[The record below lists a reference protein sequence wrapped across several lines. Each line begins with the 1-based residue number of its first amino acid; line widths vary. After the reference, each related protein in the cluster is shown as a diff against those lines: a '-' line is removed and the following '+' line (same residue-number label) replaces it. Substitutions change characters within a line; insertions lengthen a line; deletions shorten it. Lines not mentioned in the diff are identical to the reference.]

1 MLYILLFEAMLK
13 LFKGKNVWIFDF
25 YYLQNIFFL
34 IIYTVDIPDYCQVH
48 LDAVLPD
55 PANCG
60 HFFNCRYLTSHRSLE
75 ISECQYPDLFS
86 VTTRKCEPFTNV
98 QCQNRYEPQA
108 PCKSYNSFLNV
119 EHLFLINCSFME
131 YLSPKR
137 FSSNELI
144 NIINT
149 ILLSCLSNIVLKKK
163 WLHFKACSK
172 AYKLNFYSFYSR
184 VWSEFIS
191 YLHSGTIY
199 IFFLMLFSTYLK
211 LCKCDAYELD
221 VSYVL
226 LVSHICM
233 FLTCDHSMCC
243 TYEDSYC
250 LKQHMSWIN
259 SVIHIDIIAHIC
271 ESERHMWYLHVFILY
286 LT

>member
-1 MLYILLFEAMLK
+1 MSE
-13 LFKGKNVWIFDF
+13 FDF

-131 YLSPKR
+131 YLNPKR

-144 NIINT
+144 SIINT

-163 WLHFKACSK
+163 
-172 AYKLNFYSFYSR
+172 NG
-184 VWSEFIS
+184 FIS
-191 YLHSGTIY
+191 KLVAKHINLIFTVFIQESGLNLFPIY
-199 IFFLMLFSTYLK
+199 ILGPSIYFF
-211 LCKCDAYELD
+211 
-221 VSYVL
+221 
-226 LVSHICM
+226 
-233 FLTCDHSMCC
+233 
-243 TYEDSYC
+243 
-250 LKQHMSWIN
+250 
-259 SVIHIDIIAHIC
+259 
-271 ESERHMWYLHVFILY
+271 
-286 LT
+286 

>member
-1 MLYILLFEAMLK
+1 MLYILLFEAILK
-13 LFKGKNVWIFDF
+13 LFKGKHVYEYFILII
-25 YYLQNIFFL
+25 YKHICS

-108 PCKSYNSFLNV
+108 PCKSYNNFLNV
-119 EHLFLINCSFME
+119 EHLFLFNCSFMD

-149 ILLSCLSNIVLKKK
+149 ILLSWLSNIDLKTKMV
-163 WLHFKACSK
+163 SK
-172 AYKLNFYSFYSR
+172 AYKFNFCSHYSR
-184 VWSEFIS
+184 IWSEFIS

-199 IFFLMLFSTYLK
+199 NFFFLCFFICCS
-211 LCKCDAYELD
+211 
-221 VSYVL
+221 V
-226 LVSHICM
+226 HI
-233 FLTCDHSMCC
+233 
-243 TYEDSYC
+243 
-250 LKQHMSWIN
+250 
-259 SVIHIDIIAHIC
+259 
-271 ESERHMWYLHVFILY
+271 
-286 LT
+286 